1 MSKLRQLVCI
11 FAIQIQN
18 AMYLDVNEIVSLALE
33 SPKTVMIYN
42 HLKSYLEEE
51 KVKREQFYNDISEDQ
66 KAEFINGEMIIH
78 SPVKFRHAKTSDFL
92 FSLLHIF
99 VGKHSFGYVGHEKLM
114 IRLTRNDYEPDIC
127 FFVKEKSD
135 LFKPDQMLFPAPD
148 FVVEVLSKSTEK
160 TDRTI
165 KFEDYALHGVKEYW
179 IIDPEKEI
187 IEQYLLD
194 GEKYFL
200 QQKSGSGSIKSVVI
214 EGFEIPVRAVF
225 DKSENGKVLN
235 NIIAPAE

>member
-1 MSKLRQLVCI
+1 
-11 FAIQIQN
+11 
-18 AMYLDVNEIVSLALE
+18 MYLDVNEIVSLALE

-51 KVKREQFYNDISEDQ
+51 KLKREQFYNDISEDQ

-78 SPVKFRHAKTSDFL
+78 SPVKFKHNQASFKLAKLIGVYTSKL
-92 FSLLHIF
+92 NL
-99 VGKHSFGYVGHEKLM
+99 GEVGHEKLM

-127 FFVKEKSD
+127 FFLKEKSD
-135 LFKPDQMLFPAPD
+135 RFNPDQMLFPAPD
-148 FVVEVLSKSTEK
+148 FVVEVLSQSTEK

-165 KFEDYALHGVKEYW
+165 KYEDYALHGVKEYW

-187 IEQYLLD
+187 IEQYILD

-200 QQKSGSGSIKSVVI
+200 QQKSGNGSIKSVAI

-225 DKSENGKVLN
+225 DKSENDKVLN
-235 NIIAPAE
+235 SIIGQAEKPV